1 MLFHVKG
8 IFLVKVGKVLVLRV
22 FGNIVFFGEERT
34 HPAYMHR
41 NTVINKL
48 NKIVE
53 LTGVDLTDGGLC
65 QRLTFS
71 CQMIQYYERVM
82 GMNMNL

>member
-1 MLFHVKG
+1 MLRDTLFSYLLNDSH
-8 IFLVKVGKVLVLRV
+8 LA
-22 FGNIVFFGEERT
+22 RT
-34 HPAYMHR
+34 ARALYMHR

-53 LTGVDLTDGGLC
+53 LTGIDLTDGGLC